1 MTLGRTAAL
10 RQRQNRQPAEQT
22 RRSELLGQLSGP
34 LRRFLATESGSALLM
49 VSATVVALV
58 WANSPWS
65 DAYEA
70 LWATEISVL
79 LGDAGLEMDLGHWIN
94 DGLMAVFFFVIGM
107 EVRRD
112 LAVGELTDRRRVVL
126 PVLAGVGGMVLPVLL
141 YLMIAPG
148 GEATRGWGVVIGTDT
163 AFLLGALALVGP
175 ATSTQLRVFLLAIT
189 VVDDIAAVTIIGVVY
204 SESID
209 IAALIIAVAGVVVL
223 VVLGLGG
230 VWRTWPYVLVTVVV
244 WVATVGSGLHA
255 SIAGMVAGL
264 LIPAFAPRREAVEG
278 AATRF
283 RAFRQSPLAEVSR
296 SAKDALARAVP
307 VNERLQLV
315 LHPWT
320 SYVIV
325 PLFALANAGVDLRGG
340 VLAEALSSPLT
351 WGVVVGLVA
360 GKFLGIGAGGLGGA
374 ALGLGRLPQGVG
386 PGQVLGGAA
395 LAGIGFTI
403 SLLIVGLSFDSPDLQ
418 DQATVGIL
426 LAVAL
431 ATALGWVVF
440 RLAAVLRGEI
450 SAGLP
455 TTLAR
460 PVDAERDHIRGP
472 VSAPVTLVEYADF
485 ECPFCARA
493 TGVAKEVREHFGD
506 GLRYVFRHLPL
517 PDVHPYA
524 ELAAAAAEAA
534 GAQGRFWDMHDLL
547 FAHQD
552 RLELEDLAGYAG
564 RLGLD
569 VEDFLRDID
578 EQRHASH
585 IREDVADAEASG
597 ARGTPTF
604 FVGDRRHQGPYDART
619 LIAELEA
626 AQHTKADA
634 GS

>member
-1 MTLGRTAAL
+1 
-10 RQRQNRQPAEQT
+10 
-22 RRSELLGQLSGP
+22 
-34 LRRFLATESGSALLM
+34 M

-65 DAYEA
+65 GAYEA
-70 LWATEISVL
+70 LWATESSVL

-94 DGLMAVFFFVIGM
+94 DGLMAVFFFVIGL

-126 PVLAGVGGMVLPVLL
+126 PVLAGIGGMVVPALL
-141 YLMIAPG
+141 YLLIAPD
-148 GEATRGWGVVIGTDT
+148 GEATRGWGIVIGTDT

-175 ATSTQLRVFLLAIT
+175 ATSTQLRVFLLAVT

-209 IAALIIAVAGVVVL
+209 ISALIIAVAGVAML

-230 VWRTWPYVLVTVVV
+230 VWRTWPFVLVTIVV

-283 RAFRQSPLAEVSR
+283 RAFRQSPMAEVGR

-340 VLAEALSSPLT
+340 VLAEALSSPVT
-351 WGVVVGLVA
+351 WGVVVGLVV

-374 ALGLGRLPQGVG
+374 ALRLGRLPQGVG

-395 LAGIGFTI
+395 LSGIGFTI
-403 SLLIVGLSFDSPDLQ
+403 SLLIVGLSFDSPNLQ
-418 DQATVGIL
+418 DQATVGVL
-426 LAVAL
+426 LALAL

-440 RLAAVLRGEI
+440 RLAAVLLGET

-460 PVDAERDHIRGP
+460 PVDPGRDHIRGP

-506 GLRYVFRHLPL
+506 SLRYVFRHLPL

-552 RLELEDLAGYAG
+552 QLELEDLAGYAG

-569 VEDFLRDID
+569 VEEFLRDID
-578 EQRHASH
+578 EQRHASR

-604 FVGDRRHQGPYDART
+604 FVGNRRHQGQHDART

-626 AQHTKADA
+626 AQHKKAGADT
-634 GS
+634 